1 MKKLREKMADK
12 ALPAVFF
19 TIFLDV
25 LGIGVLIPVMPLLVI
40 PGPERIIPASWSLT
54 SGFILLGWLTAI
66 YPLMQF
72 FATPILGQLSDRYG
86 RRRILSISLFGTAI
100 GYVLF
105 AVGIITKNIPLL
117 FASRALDGITGGNMS
132 VAQAVIADVTPPE
145 KRTRNFGLIGAMFG
159 LGFVTGPYI
168 GSKLASPGIEFF
180 GLFKTPSWFGP
191 AVPFWFTA
199 GLSIFNVLLILF
211 LLPETNKHIE
221 RLKKI
226 DFSRSIHNIIKA
238 ATYPGL
244 RVVFPST
251 FLYWFGFTFF
261 TTFFQ
266 VLLFDK
272 LGFNQANVGD
282 YFAYVGICI
291 AITQAVITPQ
301 IAKRFKNY
309 QVLRVSLA
317 GTGLGLLALLAARNT
332 TELLLV
338 TPLFAIMNGQTLA
351 NSVALVSASAD
362 KKVQGEVLGI
372 NASVQ
377 ALAQSIPAA
386 ISGYVAAI
394 SVSTPVVVGGS
405 IMVFGG
411 LLFWVLYHPGKHV
424 LHDESAAEAAPVH

>member
-1 MKKLREKMADK
+1 MKRLQQKMAGK
-12 ALPAVFF
+12 ALPSVFF

-25 LGIGVLIPVMPLLVI
+25 LGIGVLIPVMPLLVV

-66 YPLMQF
+66 YPFMQF
-72 FATPILGQLSDRYG
+72 IATPILGQLSDRYG
-86 RRRILSISLFGTAI
+86 RRKILSISLFGTAV

-105 AVGIITKNIPLL
+105 AIGIITKNIPLL

-159 LGFVTGPYI
+159 MGFVIGPYV
-168 GSKLASPGIEFF
+168 GAKLASPGIRFF
-180 GLFKTPSWFGP
+180 GLFTTPSWFGP
-191 AVPFWFTA
+191 ATPFWFTA
-199 GLSIFNVLLILF
+199 GLSIFNVLLILA

-221 RLKKI
+221 RFKKI
-226 DFSRSIHNIIKA
+226 DFSRSIHNIVKA

-244 RVVFPST
+244 RVIFPST

-266 VLLFDK
+266 VLLFQK
-272 LGFNQANVGD
+272 LHFTPSNVGD

-309 QVLRVSLA
+309 QVLRVSIA
-317 GTGLGLLALLAARNT
+317 GTGLGLLALLTATNT
-332 TELLLV
+332 TQLLLI

-362 KKVQGEVLGI
+362 KKIQGEVLGI

-394 SVSTPVVVGGS
+394 SVSTPVFVGSS

-411 LLFWVLYHPGKHV
+411 LLFWVLYRPSRHL
-424 LHDESAAEAAPVH
+424 LHDDPAAAPAASH